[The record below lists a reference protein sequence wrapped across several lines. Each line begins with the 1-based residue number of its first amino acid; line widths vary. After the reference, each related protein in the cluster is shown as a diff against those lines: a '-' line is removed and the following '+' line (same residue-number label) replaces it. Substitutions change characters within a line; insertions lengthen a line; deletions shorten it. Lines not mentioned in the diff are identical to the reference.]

1 MLNNEAKINECMEQA
16 SHVTKSVRFF
26 DEFHRFGLKNYTW
39 STQNPTITWSRLD
52 RFYVNPSIQLQG
64 GRHKI
69 WPTMGHV
76 IDCAHVFLQ
85 IYIKK
90 FFKANHVPFNPLH
103 IHDENTKQ

>member
-1 MLNNEAKINECMEQA
+1 MNAWNKLVMSLKALD
-16 SHVTKSVRFF
+16 FF
-26 DEFHRFGLKNYTW
+26 DEFYRVGLKNYTS
-39 STQNPTITWSRLD
+39 STQNPTIAWSRLD

-76 IDCAHVFLQ
+76 TDCAHVFLQ
-85 IYIKK
+85 IYINNFLKP
-90 FFKANHVPFNPLH
+90 NHVPFNPFQ

>member
-1 MLNNEAKINECMEQA
+1 MLSSGAKINECMEQA

-26 DEFHRFGLKNYTW
+26 DEFHRFGLKNYLW

-52 RFYVNPSIQLQG
+52 RFHVNPSIQLQG
-64 GRHKI
+64 GGHKI
-69 WPTMGHV
+69 WPMMGHV

-90 FFKANHVPFNPLH
+90 YLKPNHVPFNHFH
-103 IHDENTKQ
+103 IHDENTK